1 MVRIV
6 WRTLDAIFALLF
18 VVAVIVQFND
28 PDPLRWVLIY
38 AAAAWASFL
47 AAVGRPS
54 RALASAVAAASL
66 LWAATIVP
74 RVVGKVPFGDMFGAW
89 EMKNVGIE
97 ESREMYGLLLIA
109 LWMATIAM
117 RGRRRVMPST
127 DDDLQRLGRNRD

>member
-1 MVRIV
+1 MARIV

-47 AAVGRPS
+47 AAAGRPS

-117 RGRRRVMPST
+117 RGRRPAT
-127 DDDLQRLGRNRD
+127 GR